1 MSSRIRLLVP
11 VSVVLSLAF
20 LAGCGGSG
28 NNFTPPVPPPGGSF
42 SASNLNGTYVFS
54 VSGTD
59 VNGAPIAIVGTF
71 TANGQKGI
79 TAGTLDLNDP
89 EFTPTTTLP
98 NTAVTSSGSS
108 YTIGVDGRGQ
118 ITLAAST
125 PFGSNLVFDFVL
137 QDSSHG
143 LITEFDNNATGS
155 GTLDLQSSGV
165 SPVGTYAF
173 IFSGAAVNLSASTE
187 APWAMVGN
195 FTVGSGGA
203 ITGLEDSNIDGLASP
218 DLTLGGNLVLGPSST
233 PATTLTPSAGTG
245 QTYDVFAI
253 NANHLKFIEMD
264 TSGTL
269 VGDAY
274 AQSNATITGTTYA
287 FVLEGAYPTSDAASA
302 AGGFILTDGNGN
314 ITNTSTMDANNGG
327 NGVVATTTFT
337 GNYGAAGSGRYTL
350 TNLSGFEGTQYAA
363 YPFSG
368 GLLLLEIDDAGIMSG
383 AAYPQT
389 QNAFS
394 PAQGYAFNLTGTNLA
409 AQSSTGSI
417 EEVDDIAEFV
427 ANSTGTTITGLLDEN
442 YAPGG
447 SPNYGLPFSDGTYT
461 APDAN
466 GRGQISANVGNN
478 NNSTLNGGFALNF
491 YSVDGTTFPF
501 IEADG
506 NGQVAAGVFVE
517 QNASA
522 ATPAKAPSHL
532 FVVRPMV
539 KPRAF
544 KRKLQ

>member
-1 MSSRIRLLVP
+1 MFPSSRFLVP
-11 VSVVLSLAF
+11 ASVVLSLAF

-28 NNFTPPVPPPGGSF
+28 NSFVAPTPPPSGSF

-59 VNGAPIAIVGTF
+59 VNGAPLAIVGTF

-89 EFTPTTTLP
+89 EFTPSTTLP
-98 NTAVTSSGSS
+98 NTPVTSGSS

-118 ITLAAST
+118 ITLAANT

-165 SPVGTYAF
+165 SPTGTYAF

-195 FTVGSGGA
+195 FTVGAGGA
-203 ITGLEDSNIDGLASP
+203 ITGLEDSNIDGLATT
-218 DLTLGGNLVLGPSST
+218 DLTLGGSLVLGPSST
-233 PATTLTPSAGTG
+233 PATTFTPSSGTG
-245 QTYDVFAI
+245 QTYDVYAI
-253 NANHLKFIEMD
+253 DANHLKFIEMD

-274 AQSNATITGTTYA
+274 SQGSTTVTASTYA
-287 FVLEGAYPTSDAASA
+287 FVLEGAYPTSDVTSA
-302 AGGFILTDGNGN
+302 AGGFIVTDGDGN
-314 ITNTSTMDANNGG
+314 ITSASTMDANNGG
-327 NGVVATTTFT
+327 NGVVSTANFT
-337 GNYGAAGSGRYTL
+337 GNYAAAGTGRYTL
-350 TNLSGFEGTQYAA
+350 TNLSGFEGTEYAA

-368 GLLLLEIDDAGIMSG
+368 GWLLLEIDDSGIMSG

-389 QNAFS
+389 QNAFAS
-394 PAQGYAFNLTGTNLA
+394 AQGYALNLTGTNLA
-409 AQSSTGSI
+409 QQQISGSI
-417 EEVDDIAEFV
+417 VEVDDIAEFA

-447 SPNYGLPFSDGTYT
+447 SPNYGLPFSMGTYT
-461 APDAN
+461 APDTN
-466 GRGQISANVGNN
+466 GRGQISTAVGNSN
-478 NNSTLNGGFALNF
+478 TTTLNGGFSLNF
-491 YSVDGTTFPF
+491 YSVDGTSFPC
-501 IEADG
+501 IETDG
-506 NGQVAAGVFVE
+506 NGQVTAGVFLE
-517 QNASA
+517 QNSST

-539 KPRAF
+539 KPRTF

>member
-350 TNLSGFEGTQYAA
+350 SNLSGFEGTQYAA